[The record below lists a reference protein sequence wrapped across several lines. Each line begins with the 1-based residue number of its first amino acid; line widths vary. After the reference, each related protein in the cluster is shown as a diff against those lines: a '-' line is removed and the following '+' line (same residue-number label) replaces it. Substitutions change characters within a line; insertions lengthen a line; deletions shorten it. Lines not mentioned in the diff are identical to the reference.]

1 MRQFSPT
8 AALERELIDCV
19 REHFTGEI
27 KTVEALGGAWT
38 DETLRTLLRV
48 APAIYVAFIGNS
60 QSDLRDCVR
69 QTWAL
74 FVSVNVLNGVRIE
87 PERAFLIH
95 DYLIRLLNNR
105 RFNCAARAMRFAQ
118 SANLFSDLSAK
129 RGLFVY
135 GVYFT
140 IDVPLP
146 SDDGRHTIDNFVT
159 YYHKFIS
166 VTPNWESLN
175 TLPQDNNND

>member
-1 MRQFSPT
+1 MNQLSPT
-8 AALERELIDCV
+8 AALEKELIDCIKN
-19 REHFTGEI
+19 HFAGEI

-38 DETLRTLLRV
+38 DETMRTLLKV
-48 APAIYVAFIGNS
+48 APAVYVAFIGNS
-60 QSDLRDCVR
+60 PSDLRYCVK

-87 PERAFLIH
+87 PEKAFLIH
-95 DYLIRLLNNR
+95 DYLIKLLNNR

-140 IDVPLP
+140 VDVPLP
-146 SDDGRHTIDNFVT
+146 SDDEHHTIDNFVT

-166 VTPNWESLN
+166 VAPNWEFLN
-175 TLPQDNNND
+175 TLPQDDKDD